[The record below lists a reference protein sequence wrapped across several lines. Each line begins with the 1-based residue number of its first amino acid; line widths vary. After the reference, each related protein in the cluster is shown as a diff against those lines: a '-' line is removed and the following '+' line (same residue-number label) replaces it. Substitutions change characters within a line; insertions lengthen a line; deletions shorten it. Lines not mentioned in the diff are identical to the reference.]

1 MRMKIIVFVKQ
12 VPDTDDVK
20 LDPKTGNLCREGV
33 KSMLNPLDA
42 NAVEAALR
50 LREAHGGTVAAVTM
64 GPPQAEEALKKALAM
79 GCDDAYLLSEHAF
92 GGADTLATSYVLSK
106 AAEKIGGFDLL
117 IFGRHAVDGDTAQTG
132 PATAAFLDI
141 PQVTLVSA
149 LEVEDGWARCE
160 RELGS
165 VRQTVRVKLPAAVTV
180 CGSINKP
187 RYATP
192 INIMR
197 ALKKPRTTW
206 NAADLGCDTSRTG
219 VPGSPSCTKRVFEP
233 EKLSADTTYLSGSP
247 SDMAKALVE
256 ALRDR
261 HLI

>member
-79 GCDDAYLLSEHAF
+79 GCDEAYLLSDRAF

-132 PATAAFLDI
+132 RLGALRKGAWLRSPDGPSEAASGCDGLRQHKQAPLCYAHKYHARAQKAPYHLERRRPRLRHVKDRCPWLAFLHK
-141 PQVTLVSA
+141 
-149 LEVEDGWARCE
+149 E
-160 RELGS
+160 S
-165 VRQTVRVKLPAAVTV
+165 V
-180 CGSINKP
+180 
-187 RYATP
+187 
-192 INIMR
+192 
-197 ALKKPRTTW
+197 
-206 NAADLGCDTSRTG
+206 
-219 VPGSPSCTKRVFEP
+219 
-233 EKLSADTTYLSGSP
+233 
-247 SDMAKALVE
+247 
-256 ALRDR
+256 
-261 HLI
+261 